1 VVSSPPAAGEPPVAA
16 PAGSS
21 SSLLRGS
28 AMRLASDGSGIVLGT
43 VASIVTARVLGPAGK
58 GTLAAL
64 TFVSLLAM
72 QCCTLGLG
80 DAAVVRIGQAKATAQ
95 EALSASLVVVA
106 LASVLGAGGV
116 LAYAVVQLPLG
127 DAHIWAAVAVACA
140 TVVVGAAGQLL
151 VFLVYAR
158 GRVVAVSALT
168 IAMSVTAALGVV
180 AFCVVVELGVLG
192 GMLAALASAALG
204 FAVAATMLA
213 RAGLRLRPRASRD
226 YLRPA
231 LSFGLR
237 AQLANVLAYST
248 ARIDLLFVYALASDR
263 EAGLYSVALT
273 LGTMTGFVAIALSFA
288 SFPPMAAMAEAAAL
302 ELTAAM
308 ARVAALLGTALALV
322 LALASSTLI
331 TVLMGSRFE
340 DALWPTVVLLFANV
354 LWGVQWLLS
363 RALAARGDAGLLVR
377 GFSVNLATMAAAD
390 MVLIPLFGATGAALG
405 ALAGAATGLVV
416 CLRTYGARGV
426 RPASFVPRWADL
438 RRIRDVAR
446 QAWRALPR
454 GRSAD

>member
-1 VVSSPPAAGEPPVAA
+1 MSTPPATGEPPVAA
-16 PAGSS
+16 PAPSS

-43 VASIVTARVLGPAGK
+43 VASIITARVLGPAGK

-64 TFVSLLAM
+64 TFVSLLM
-72 QCCTLGLG
+72 VQCCTLGLG
-80 DAAVVRIGQAKATAQ
+80 DAAVVRIGQAKASAQ
-95 EALSASLVVVA
+95 EALSASLVVVVLTSA
-106 LASVLGAGGV
+106 LGAAVV
-116 LAYAVVQLPLG
+116 LAYAVAQLPLG
-127 DAHIWAAVAVACA
+127 DDGSWAAVAVGCA
-140 TVVVGAAGQLL
+140 TVAVGAAGQLL
-151 VFLVYAR
+151 IFLVYAH
-158 GRVVAVSALT
+158 GRVIAVSVLT

-180 AFCVVVELGVLG
+180 LFCVVVDLDVLG
-192 GMLAALASAALG
+192 GMLAGLASAALG

-213 RAGLRLRPRASRD
+213 RAGLRLRSRASRA

-248 ARIDLLFVYALASDR
+248 ARVDLLFVYALASDH

-273 LGTMTGFVAIALSFA
+273 LGTITGFVAIALSFA

-302 ELTAAM
+302 ELTATM
-308 ARVAALLGTALALV
+308 ARVATLLGTALALV
-322 LALASSTLI
+322 LAVASSTLI
-331 TVLMGSRFE
+331 TVLMGSRFD

-377 GFSVNLATMAAAD
+377 SFSANLATMAAAD
-390 MVLIPLFGATGAALG
+390 VVLISLFGATGAAFG
-405 ALAGAATGLVV
+405 ALAGAIAGLAV
-416 CLRTYGARGV
+416 CLRAYGARGV
-426 RPASFVPRWADL
+426 GPASFVPRRADL
-438 RRIRDVAR
+438 RRVWEIAR
-446 QAWRALPR
+446 QVRRTAAATLRR
-454 GRSAD
+454 